1 MTTPRRDIIAF
12 QTTVEPSPA
21 STSSWS
27 MPVTCYWPT
36 VNGQR
41 ISTKP
46 VQSPIALDNEI
57 WALSELFPVST
68 IHRRRIP
75 DAAGTGVGR

>member
-12 QTTVEPSPA
+12 QTAVVLSL
-21 STSSWS
+21 
-27 MPVTCYWPT
+27 TCYWPT
-36 VNGQR
+36 VNGTR

-57 WALSELFPVST
+57 WALAELFPVST